1 MYQLIL
7 YEIFKEASMDWSEFS
22 KRVLESSEIPDEIKN
37 TPNRLDDFLLGS
49 KTTYELLGSIFGD
62 DLK

>member
-7 YEIFKEASMDWSEFS
+7 YEIFKEASMNWSEFS
-22 KRVLESSEIPDEIKN
+22 KRVLESQEIPDEIKN
-37 TPNRLDDFLLGS
+37 TPNRLGDFLLGS
-49 KTTYELLGSIFGD
+49 KATYELLVSIFGD